1 MLNSWHR
8 VVYLIALLVFSATFI
23 HAQSS
28 TSRIT
33 GTVNDI
39 NGSAIEGATVTLT
52 NEATGV
58 TFTQVTTN
66 DGVYAFTSL
75 TAGRYT
81 IAVEQS
87 GFKKTVQTGNVLE
100 VSTPLNVDL
109 VLEIGGVNEVVTV
122 VSDRETIQTNTAT
135 LGNVVDQKTIEN
147 LPLNGRNPLN
157 LILQEPGIVQRSQGG
172 AGSGVHIN
180 GSRDRAFNVTI
191 DGIDANESSVPNP
204 VSNLYRLNPD
214 NVQEFKV
221 TTNNATAE
229 EGRNSGAAITLS
241 TRTGGN
247 GFHGTGFLFFRDD
260 ALNSTEF
267 YANAQ
272 NLPKR
277 ETKLK
282 QFGFELGGPVI
293 KNKTFFFG
301 SYQTNIIDFT
311 QPIDQSFGVPIVY
324 TAAARSGI
332 FRYFRMNP
340 ANPLTI
346 NGTLITRNSPLL
358 VDPATGN
365 LRPEVPLCTTP
376 TQLG

>member
-1 MLNSWHR
+1 MLSFWQR
-8 VVYLIALLVFSATFI
+8 SFYLIVFLFLTVSVN
-23 HAQSS
+23 AQSS

-33 GTVNDI
+33 GIVNDG
-39 NGSAIEGATVTLT
+39 NGSAVAGATVTLT

-58 TFTQVTTN
+58 TFTQVTTT
-66 DGVYAFTSL
+66 DGTYAFPSL
-75 TAGRYT
+75 TAGKYT
-81 IAVEQS
+81 VTVEQS
-87 GFKKTVQTGNVLE
+87 GFKKSVQTNNVVE
-100 VSTPLNVDL
+100 VGTPLNVNL
-109 VLEIGGVNEVVTV
+109 VLETGGVNEVVTV
-122 VSDRETIQTNTAT
+122 VSDRETVQTNTAT
-135 LGNVVDQKTIEN
+135 IGNVVDQRTIET

-157 LILQEPGIVQRSQGG
+157 LVLLEPGVVQRSGG
-172 AGSGVHIN
+172 AAGSGVHIN

-204 VSNLYRLNPD
+204 VSNIYRINPD

-247 GFHGTGFLFFRDD
+247 GFHGTGFLFFRDS

-272 NLPKR
+272 KLPKR

-282 QFGFELGGPVI
+282 QFGFELGGPII

-301 SYQTNIIDFT
+301 SFQTNVIDFT
-311 QPIDQSFGVPIVY
+311 QPIDQSFGTPIVY
-324 TAAARSGI
+324 TAA
-332 FRYFRMNP
+332 
-340 ANPLTI
+340 
-346 NGTLITRNSPLL
+346 
-358 VDPATGN
+358 
-365 LRPEVPLCTTP
+365 
-376 TQLG
+376 